1 MISEMSPLSSELI
14 AVERGA
20 LQSVL
25 LAFRLDGGEKL
36 ALRLSIA
43 DARALLEAIGHVADG
58 RALRSSVKRPETEE
72 ESR

>member
-1 MISEMSPLSSELI
+1 MI

-25 LAFRLDGGEKL
+25 LAFRIEGGKKL

-43 DARALLEAIGHVADG
+43 DARALLEALGHVADG
-58 RALRSSVKRPETEE
+58 RALRSSVKRETEGA
-72 ESR
+72 

>member
-1 MISEMSPLSSELI
+1 MISEMSPQNSELI

-25 LAFRLDGGEKL
+25 LAFRIEGGKKL

-43 DARALLEAIGHVADG
+43 DARALLEALGHVADG
-58 RALRSSVKRPETEE
+58 RALRSSVKRETEGA
-72 ESR
+72 